1 MYRSC
6 STSGSVKSFHFLLSP
21 RLLFYLFHQEN
32 VDPTQLVPYL
42 CEILKTLS
50 QAYSNYHQGNILF
63 CLYDAT
69 ESLARSIGCQ
79 LNKPDYIAL
88 LLPPL
93 ITKFNELM
101 DDDEDLAPL
110 MKCLSSVAV
119 ALQSGFLPHFQ
130 QVFDRSITIVANSQQ
145 QVRIRFQKIHQIF
158 SNIFVLNF

>member
-110 MKCLSSVAV
+110 MKCLIV
-119 ALQSGFLPHFQ
+119 ALPSWPIVSNKYEFASKKFTKSLVIFLY
-130 QVFDRSITIVANSQQ
+130 
-145 QVRIRFQKIHQIF
+145 
-158 SNIFVLNF
+158 